1 MTGMTKSVEDA
12 VSKVTVIETLSGTKC
27 IIVSHLCLLAL
38 SLQVSLRLL
47 WVDYFVVVVSRIR
60 DLADRLNPMQYSP
73 NASLALRPRAHANI
87 VQTSTRRLAIFLVIF
102 LALLLVLAVK
112 VTVVLD
118 AFSHSLPDLLVLRID
133 ETLMSEV
140 ILLQDL
146 THSVLSC
153 NSLLTVKIELGICH
167 PTLPYHLVQSSLCI
181 VTPLH
186 PIHHSMADWKD

>member
-1 MTGMTKSVEDA
+1 MTAPYLPVADPTN
-12 VSKVTVIETLSGTKC
+12 IEG
-27 IIVSHLCLLAL
+27 
-38 SLQVSLRLL
+38 R
-47 WVDYFVVVVSRIR
+47 RICAWTI
-60 DLADRLNPMQYSP
+60 D
-73 NASLALRPRAHANI
+73 
-87 VQTSTRRLAIFLVIF
+87 LVIF

-167 PTLPYHLVQSSLCI
+167 PTLPRHLVQSSLGI
-181 VTPLH
+181 VTPLR
-186 PIHHSMADWKD
+186 PIHCFMADWEDQAG